1 MTCDDE
7 RTMLRYFIGIE
18 PPADQRSRIAD
29 VMGEL
34 GDPWPVPHVTLKSP
48 HGLTPDLNWLPGVR
62 GVAARAPRTRVRIG
76 SANTFG
82 DRVLYLAVE
91 GEGLKPLHRALDE
104 AVRRGQTG
112 GEATSE
118 RPFVAHLTLI
128 VARPDEP
135 LPPYHHLTAKLAD
148 LDPFD
153 VAALTVFQ
161 REEPRSHYHAWAQL
175 LLEG

>member
-1 MTCDDE
+1 
-7 RTMLRYFIGIE
+7 MLRYFIGIE

-29 VMGEL
+29 VMREL

-48 HGLTPDLNWLPGVR
+48 HGLTPDLAWLPGVR
-62 GVAARAPRTRVRIG
+62 EVAARSPRTRVRVG
-76 SANTFG
+76 NPNTFDG
-82 DRVLYLAVE
+82 RVLYLAVE
-91 GEGLKPLHRALDE
+91 GEWLEPLHRALAE
-104 AVRRGQTG
+104 AVRRDRADD
-112 GEATSE
+112 EVIPE

-135 LPPYHHLTAKLAD
+135 LPQYHHLTGRLAD

-161 REEPRSHYHAWAQL
+161 RDEPRSHYHAWAQL
-175 LLEG
+175 PLES

>member
-1 MTCDDE
+1 
-7 RTMLRYFIGIE
+7 MLHYFIGIE
-18 PPADQRSRIAD
+18 PPADQRSRITD
-29 VMGEL
+29 VMREL

-48 HGLTPDLNWLPGVR
+48 HGLTPDLTWLAGVR
-62 GVAARAPRTRVRIG
+62 DVAARTPRTRVRIG

-91 GEGLKPLHRALDE
+91 GEGLEPLHRSLDE
-104 AVRRGQTG
+104 VVRRGLAND
-112 GEATSE
+112 EVLPE

-135 LPPYHHLTAKLAD
+135 LPSYHHLTARLAD

-161 REEPRSHYHAWAQL
+161 RDEPRSHYHAWAQL
-175 LLEG
+175 PLKG